1 MSLFASLLDGLDSG
15 FLWLSSTIKQSFS
28 DYCDLETAEDSAIL
42 VARDGSL
49 MSVVRID
56 GSKSLIGAKNFYS
69 NIVEPLDGALS
80 QPFSG
85 KTHMIQ
91 FYFVQD
97 PERTE
102 SEIRR
107 FLEPAAQTLERL
119 SLDMSDMLEERVK
132 NLSNWTNYEA
142 CYMVL
147 WTRPIG
153 LTKADVKYD
162 AKKKAAAFK
171 NVTAP
176 MTRSQNP
183 FAAVSVL
190 HDRHNSFTD
199 GVIADLSRCGLAS
212 VLLDAPDACREIRTS
227 IDPDWTAP
235 EWKPVLP
242 GDKVTPSLRKGFL
255 EAEEWDIVWPK
266 LNKQLAPRDAT
277 IVSDSMVQI
286 GDKLYAPVYIDLFP
300 RDPAPFREL
309 YGRLMNR
316 NLPWRASF
324 LLEGDGL
331 SAVGF
336 KKMVA
341 AILGFA
347 SGDNKLINQSIDK
360 LMELKN
366 QAETIVKIRA
376 CFCTWGSASN
386 KEEVG
391 RRASDLARAIEA
403 WGTCDVAE
411 LTGDPLAGL
420 ASSALGFSYSSIGTA
435 AAAPLKDVLSMMPL
449 ARPSSPWKSGA
460 VTFRSPDGK
469 LLPYQPGSSLQ
480 TTWISLIFAKPGSG
494 KSVLLNMTNLALCL
508 SPGIK
513 RLPRIAIVDI
523 GPSSSGLISL
533 LQEALPA
540 GKKHLAAY
548 HRLKMT
554 REFAVNPFDTQLGAR
569 FPSALERQFLINF
582 LTLLVTDVTQP
593 NPFTGMAGLVTA
605 VIDEMYRKASDKEQ
619 PHPYALGVEPQVD
632 TAMESIG
639 MHIDKKTTWWEV
651 VDRLFIKGYIHEA
664 VIGQRHAVP
673 VVAEAA
679 LCAQD
684 EKIKNTYG
692 KVKIET
698 GEDLITGFNRMVADS
713 LQYYPILARPTAFD
727 IGESRVVSLDLDEVA
742 KTGGPVA
749 DRQTAVMY
757 MLARY
762 LLAKDFYMTES
773 ALNEMP
779 YPAHLDCPSNVPANE
794 YKDHHRVRIEEI
806 REDLKRICYDE
817 FHRTSKAQ
825 TVRDQILVDMREGR
839 KWAVDVTLASQ
850 ALEDFD
856 PTMIEFATG
865 IFVMDGGNAKTV
877 EKISQVFGFQDP
889 AEQSA
894 LQYSV
899 HGPKKGGGTFLAKF
913 STNQGWYTMLLT
925 STLGPIELWAF
936 STTAEDVSIRNRLY
950 QKVGPKIARKV
961 LAQKYAGGSAK
972 TDVEER
978 KERLR
983 SNGVTI
989 DGDGSNILE
998 AIVAELVELKNQM
1011 EARGV
1016 FRDSQGGKRG

>member
-1 MSLFASLLDGLDSG
+1 MSLFGSLLDGLDNA
-15 FLWLSSTIKQSFS
+15 FLWLSSTVKSSFS
-28 DYCDLETAEDSAIL
+28 DYCDLETAEDGNIL

-49 MSVVRID
+49 MCVVRID
-56 GSKSLIGAKNFYS
+56 GSKSLIGAKNFYN
-69 NIVEPLDGALS
+69 NIVEPMDGALT

-85 KTHMIQ
+85 KAHMIQ
-91 FYFVQD
+91 FFFMQD

-102 SEIRR
+102 REIRR
-107 FLEPAAQTLERL
+107 YLEPAAETLDRL
-119 SLDMSDMLEERVK
+119 NLDMSDMLEERVK

-162 AKKKAAAFK
+162 AKKKAEAFK
-171 NVTAP
+171 GVTAP
-176 MTRSQNP
+176 MSRSQNP
-183 FAAVSVL
+183 LAAMSVL
-190 HDRHNSFTD
+190 HDRHNSFVA
-199 GVIADLSRCGLAS
+199 GIQADLARSGLAT
-212 VLLDAPDACREIRTS
+212 VLLNAHEACAEIRGS
-227 IDPDWTAP
+227 IDADWTAP
-235 EWKPVLP
+235 EWKPLLP
-242 GDKVTPSLRKGFL
+242 GDKVTPQLRKGFL

-266 LNKQLAPRDAT
+266 LPAQLAPRDAT
-277 IVSDSMVQI
+277 IINDSMVQI
-286 GDKLYAPVYIDLFP
+286 GNKLYAPVYIDLFP
-300 RDPAPFREL
+300 RDPTPFREL
-309 YGRLMNR
+309 FNRLMNR

-324 LLEGDGL
+324 LIEGDGL

-366 QAETIVKIRA
+366 MAETIVKIRA
-376 CFCTWGSASN
+376 CFCTWGSAN
-386 KEEVG
+386 DKEEVG

-403 WGTCDVAE
+403 WGSCDVCE
-411 LTGDPLAGL
+411 VTGDPLAGL

-469 LLPYQPGSSLQ
+469 LLPYQPGSSIQ

-533 LQEALPA
+533 IQEALPL

-554 REFAVNPFDTQLGAR
+554 REFAVNPFDTQLGCR
-569 FPSALERQFLINF
+569 FPSSMERAFLVNF
-582 LTLLVTDVTQP
+582 LALLVTDISKP
-593 NPFTGMAGLVTA
+593 EPFTGMPGLVTA
-605 VIDEMYRKASDKEQ
+605 VIDEMYRKASDKEM
-619 PHPYALGVEPQVD
+619 PHPYARGVEHQVD
-632 TAMESIG
+632 EALVKTG
-639 MHIDKKTTWWEV
+639 LHIDNKTTWWEV
-651 VDRLFIKGYIHEA
+651 VDNLFLSGYFHEA
-664 VIGQRHAVP
+664 TIAQRHAVP
-673 VVAEAA
+673 VVAEAS
-679 LCAQD
+679 LSAQD

-692 KVKIET
+692 KVLIET
-698 GEDLITGFNRMVADS
+698 GENLVTAFNRMIADA
-713 LQYYPILARPTAFD
+713 LQYYPILSRPTAFD
-727 IGESRVVSLDLDEVA
+727 IGDARVVSLDLDEVA

-749 DRQTAVMY
+749 DRQTSVMY

-762 LLAKDFYMTES
+762 LLAKDFYITENT
-773 ALNEMP
+773 LNEMP
-779 YPAHLDCPSNVPANE
+779 YPGHLEIPAAVPAKE
-794 YKDHHRVRIEEI
+794 YKDHHRIRIEEI

-856 PTMIEFATG
+856 QTMMEFATG
-865 IFVMDGGNAKTV
+865 IFVMDGGNAQTV
-877 EKISQVFGFQDP
+877 AKIANAFAFQDP
-889 AEQSA
+889 AEQAA

-913 STNQGWYTMLLT
+913 STTQGWYTMLLT

-936 STTAEDVSIRNRLY
+936 STTAEDVSIRSKLY
-950 QKVGPKIARKV
+950 QKIGPKIARKV
-961 LAQKYAGGSAK
+961 LAQRYPGGSAK
-972 TDVEER
+972 VDLEER
-978 KERLR
+978 KEKLR
-983 SNGVTI
+983 NTGAAMDS
-989 DGDGSNILE
+989 DGSNIIE
-998 AIVAELVELKNQM
+998 VIVGELMELREQM
-1011 EARGV
+1011 DARGLLK
-1016 FRDSQGGKRG
+1016 GY

>member
-1 MSLFASLLDGLDSG
+1 MSLFGSLLDGMDSVV
-15 FLWLSSTIKQSFS
+15 LWLSSTVKQSMA
-28 DYCDLETAEDSAIL
+28 DYCDLETAEDVNNL

-56 GSKSLIGAKNFYS
+56 GSKSLIGAKNFYN
-69 NIVEPLDGALS
+69 NIVEPLDSALT

-85 KTHMIQ
+85 KSHMIQ
-91 FYFVQD
+91 FFFVQD

-107 FLEPAAQTLERL
+107 FLEPASQTLDRL

-147 WTRPIG
+147 WTRPVG
-153 LTKADVKYD
+153 LSKSDLKYD
-162 AKKKAAAFK
+162 QKKKTEAFK
-171 NVTAP
+171 SVTAP
-176 MTRSQNP
+176 MGRVQNP
-183 FAAVSVL
+183 LAAMSVL
-190 HDRHNSFTD
+190 HDRHGSFTS
-199 GVIADLSRCGLAS
+199 GLISDLSRAGLAT
-212 VLLDAPDACREIRTS
+212 VLLNAHEACREIRNS
-227 IDPDWTAP
+227 IDPDHTAP
-235 EWKPVLP
+235 EWIPFLP
-242 GDKVTPSLRKGFL
+242 GDKVTPHLRKGFL
-255 EAEEWDIVWPK
+255 EEEEWDIVWPK

-277 IVSDSMVQI
+277 IINDSMVQI
-286 GDKLYAPVYIDLFP
+286 GSKIYAPVYIDLFP
-300 RDPAPFREL
+300 RDPTPFREL
-309 YGRLMNR
+309 FARLMNR

-324 LLEGDGL
+324 LIEGDGL
-331 SAVGF
+331 SSIGF
-336 KKMVA
+336 KKMAA

-347 SGDNKLINQSIDK
+347 SGDNKLINQSVDK
-360 LMELKN
+360 LMEMKAM
-366 QAETIVKIRA
+366 AETIVKIRA
-376 CFCTWGSASN
+376 TFCTWGNASD
-386 KEEVG
+386 KDEVG
-391 RRASDLARAIEA
+391 RRASDLARAVEA
-403 WGTCDVAE
+403 WGSCDVSE
-411 LTGDPLAGL
+411 ISGDPVSGL
-420 ASSALGFSYSSIGTA
+420 ASSSLGYTYSSIGTA

-533 LQEALPA
+533 IQEALPL

-548 HRLKMT
+548 HRLRMT
-554 REFAVNPFDTQLGAR
+554 KEYAVNPFDTQLGCR
-569 FPSALERQFLINF
+569 FPSALERAFLINF
-582 LTLLVTDVTQP
+582 VALLVTDVSQSSP
-593 NPFTGMAGLVTA
+593 PTGMPGLVTA
-605 VIDEMYRKASDKEQ
+605 VIDEMYRKSSDKEM
-619 PHPYALGVEPQVD
+619 PHPYSPGIEKRVD
-632 TAMESIG
+632 EAIEKTG
-639 MHIDKKTTWWEV
+639 LHIDKKTTWWEV
-651 VDRLFIKGYIHEA
+651 VDDLFLGGYFHEA
-664 VIGQRHAVP
+664 SIAQRHAVP

-679 LCAQD
+679 LSAQD

-692 KVKIET
+692 KVHIDT
-698 GEDLITGFNRMVADS
+698 GEDLVTAFNRMVADA
-713 LQYYPILARPTAFD
+713 LQYYPILSRPTAFD
-727 IGESRVVSLDLDEVA
+727 VGDARVVSLDLDEVA

-749 DRQTAVMY
+749 DRQTSVMY

-762 LLAKDFYMTES
+762 LLAKDFYVTEG

-779 YPAHLDCPSNVPANE
+779 YPAHLEIPASIPAQQ
-794 YKDHHRVRIEEI
+794 YKDHHRGRIEEI

-839 KWAVDVTLASQ
+839 KWGVDVTLASQ

-856 PTMIEFATG
+856 PTMMEFATG
-865 IFVMDGGNAKTV
+865 IFVMDGGNAQTV
-877 EKISQVFGFQDP
+877 AKIANVFAFQDP
-889 AEQSA
+889 AEQAA

-913 STNQGWYTMLLT
+913 STTQGWYSMLLT

-936 STTAEDVSIRNRLY
+936 STTAEDVSIRNKLY
-950 QKVGPKIARKV
+950 QKIGPKIARKV
-961 LAQKYAGGSAK
+961 LAQRYPGGSAK
-972 TDVEER
+972 GDVEER
-978 KERLR
+978 KEKLR
-983 SNGVTI
+983 SSGTVI
-989 DGDGSNILE
+989 DSDGSNIIE
-998 AIVAELVELKNQM
+998 IIVGELLDVKERM
-1011 EARGV
+1011 EARGLL
-1016 FRDSQGGKRG
+1016 RAK